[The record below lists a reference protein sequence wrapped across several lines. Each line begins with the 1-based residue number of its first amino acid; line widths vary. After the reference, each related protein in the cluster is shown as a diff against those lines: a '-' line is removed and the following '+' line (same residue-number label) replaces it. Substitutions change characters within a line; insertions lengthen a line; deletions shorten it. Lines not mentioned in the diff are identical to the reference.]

1 MHRVPSLECVGDK
14 LGLCCGDSGAG
25 GGGGGDVDAGAG
37 VKLGISMGRLFG

>member
-25 GGGGGDVDAGAG
+25 GGGGDVDAGAG
-37 VKLGISMGRLFG
+37 VKLGISMFG

>member
-25 GGGGGDVDAGAG
+25 GGGGDVDAGAG
-37 VKLGISMGRLFG
+37 GKLGISMFG